1 MSHSRSGRSSGGRN
15 DSSLVNKVVDELISR
30 NARLDQQT
38 INDLLA
44 KHPKDVVDK
53 VYEAYADEQ
62 EHIEKQGKKFAR
74 LISDKYMTRNLPLHL
89 VLKKAKKHAQKLG
102 LSDAAFEAF
111 TRIYRTHLTGDNRP
125 VQQGMR
131 GFVTTM
137 SKLLGGTTNET
148 NNGVDVSDKD
158 LPYLQNILR
167 SYESNRMLQ
176 QQIVIQTLSYREAN
190 NKLNATAL
198 SGDFKPEKHNPQC
211 HVDPVV
217 AALFIPKI
225 KILEDYMLYASFAYI
240 MKLRKNREPILTR
253 PNYELFYAL
262 VTDNNDVVCD
272 VTSPI
277 KDYNDRVELQALLW
291 NQVLS
296 LRNGRYYDCVSSS
309 GFKQAIDQCSLRKA
323 DHVDLLYST
332 NEGAVIRRLLAAFS
346 LKPLVVQT
354 VDTNSLALQQNTNTQ
369 VLQAVVPSVS
379 FLSVLTLNIN
389 HRRLIG
395 KGGNANINEVLTMPQ
410 YYIENGMLVPRD
422 QSIIY
427 ARQIIVVHV
436 PRRRVANTIAQL
448 RGHVMS
454 FQSMPAAIQGLDYVN
469 KDPIEFVDKKN
480 ERKLEIDKNGS
491 FVAISNMDGNDTQ
504 MVPYQL
510 RSVVAV
516 ETAVITGDIPSDD
529 KTHVKDLI
537 TGCSTYI
544 LPRDGTG
551 NYTVYA
557 PHRANHVRMASG
569 AVGRDRPII
578 DMPVGKGD
586 RVLKAFGTI
595 FVYVNHGGEDNK
607 HSDGT
612 MGTRGVMART
622 AP

>member
-1 MSHSRSGRSSGGRN
+1 
-15 DSSLVNKVVDELISR
+15 
-30 NARLDQQT
+30 
-38 INDLLA
+38 
-44 KHPKDVVDK
+44 
-53 VYEAYADEQ
+53 
-62 EHIEKQGKKFAR
+62 
-74 LISDKYMTRNLPLHL
+74 
-89 VLKKAKKHAQKLG
+89 
-102 LSDAAFEAF
+102 
-111 TRIYRTHLTGDNRP
+111 
-125 VQQGMR
+125 
-131 GFVTTM
+131 
-137 SKLLGGTTNET
+137 
-148 NNGVDVSDKD
+148 
-158 LPYLQNILR
+158 
-167 SYESNRMLQ
+167 
-176 QQIVIQTLSYREAN
+176 
-190 NKLNATAL
+190 
-198 SGDFKPEKHNPQC
+198 
-211 HVDPVV
+211 
-217 AALFIPKI
+217 
-225 KILEDYMLYASFAYI
+225 
-240 MKLRKNREPILTR
+240 
-253 PNYELFYAL
+253 
-262 VTDNNDVVCD
+262 
-272 VTSPI
+272 
-277 KDYNDRVELQALLW
+277 
-291 NQVLS
+291 
-296 LRNGRYYDCVSSS
+296 
-309 GFKQAIDQCSLRKA
+309 
-323 DHVDLLYST
+323 
-332 NEGAVIRRLLAAFS
+332 
-346 LKPLVVQT
+346 
-354 VDTNSLALQQNTNTQ
+354 
-369 VLQAVVPSVS
+369 
-379 FLSVLTLNIN
+379 
-389 HRRLIG
+389 
-395 KGGNANINEVLTMPQ
+395 
-410 YYIENGMLVPRD
+410 MLVPRD

-612 MGTRGVMART
+612 MGTRGVRAV
-622 AP
+622 ASPWWFKFVLKHN